1 MNPKDKI
8 DNLITRAIEAN
19 INEGLSKEINL
30 DEEWVKFK
38 RKYFPQ
44 KSYIHLYKSIAIMI
58 PVLLGVGILFSLLFP
73 VQAKAISSKSLE
85 FFKSFMVGK
94 VQTVGTD
101 YANKSSAD
109 KSINSLSPE
118 IIEKIQSVPFKI
130 LLPIDYLDEYHINS
144 LTVEKLGDSTDVVIK
159 LAANDNRKVTVQ
171 QTNITQG
178 FSQGL
183 SFDNEDAVLKKVRIN
198 GQEATLIT
206 YKKQAVSLTWI
217 DGDVFVSMDG
227 NISEDEMLQLG
238 SSMRK
243 IP

>member
-8 DNLITRAIEAN
+8 DNLIARAAETN

-30 DEEWVKFK
+30 DEEWVKFR

-44 KSYIHLYKSIAIMI
+44 KSYFHVQKSIAIII
-58 PVLLGVGILFSLLFP
+58 PILFSVGVLLSSLFP

-85 FFKSFMVGK
+85 FFKSFLVGK
-94 VQTVGTD
+94 VQTVGID
-101 YANKSSAD
+101 YANQSSAD
-109 KSINSLSPE
+109 DSINSLSPE

-130 LLPIDYLDEYHINS
+130 LLPIDYLDEYQIS
-144 LTVEKLGDSTDVVIK
+144 SFTADKLGDSTDVAIK
-159 LAANDNRKVTVQ
+159 LAASDNRKVTIQ

-183 SFDNEDAVLKKVRIN
+183 SFDNEDAVLKEIRIN

-206 YKKQAVSLTWI
+206 YKEQFISLTWI

-227 NISEDEMLQLG
+227 NIGEDEMLQLG
-238 SSMRK
+238 SSMRR